1 MHRLKTSLAIGAT
14 DAIDNTDGGAV
25 QRIMEA
31 TGGQGVDVAIEAIGT
46 PQGWYICEDIVAKGG
61 NIAILGVHGKPV
73 TLHLERMWR
82 HNFTMTAGLVHTTS
96 IPAFMDAVQSGRI
109 HPERLISH
117 RLTLGEAE
125 KAYAIFGNAAE
136 HRALKVLIHNDLSS

>member
-1 MHRLKTSLAIGAT
+1 
-14 DAIDNTDGGAV
+14 
-25 QRIMEA
+25 
-31 TGGQGVDVAIEAIGT
+31 
-46 PQGWYICEDIVAKGG
+46 
-61 NIAILGVHGKPV
+61 
-73 TLHLERMWR
+73 
-82 HNFTMTAGLVHTTS
+82 
-96 IPAFMDAVQSGRI
+96 MDAVQSGRI